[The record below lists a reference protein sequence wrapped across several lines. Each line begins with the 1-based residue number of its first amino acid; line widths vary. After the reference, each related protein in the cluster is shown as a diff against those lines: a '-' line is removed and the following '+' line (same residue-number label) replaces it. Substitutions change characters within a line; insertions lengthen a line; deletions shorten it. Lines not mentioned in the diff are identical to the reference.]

1 VYQRNVCTS
10 ENLALLCCIALQFL
24 MCPELLT
31 ASLCFSDPSSVL
43 VNCLPEF
50 YRLYDVCS

>member
-1 VYQRNVCTS
+1 MYQRNVCTS